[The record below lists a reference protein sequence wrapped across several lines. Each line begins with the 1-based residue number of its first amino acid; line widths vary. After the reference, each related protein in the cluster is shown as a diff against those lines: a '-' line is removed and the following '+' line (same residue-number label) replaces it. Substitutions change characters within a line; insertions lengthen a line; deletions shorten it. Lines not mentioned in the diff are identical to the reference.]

1 MRDFNEACLP
11 IFSKDV
17 LAKIQCGDSTWA
29 AMVPAPA

>member
-17 LAKIQCGDSTWA
+17 LAKIQWGDSTWA